1 MAVQIQLRNDVAA
14 NWTSVNPTLAQGE
27 IGLEIDTNKMKI
39 GTGTDVWEDL
49 PYTGVDSAELVPLVS
64 FTHTQGVDSSTWTIN
79 HNLGFYP
86 SVTVF
91 LNSGDIVEGTITH
104 SNVNSLT
111 ISFSAAIQGSA
122 YLS

>member
-1 MAVQIQLRNDVAA
+1 MAVQIQLRNDIAA

-39 GTGTDVWEDL
+39 GTCYAVWEDL
-49 PYTGVDSAELVPLVS
+49 SYTGIDSAELLPLVS
-64 FTHTQGVDSSTWTIN
+64 FNHTQGSDSATWAIS

-91 LNSGDIVEGTITH
+91 LTSGDVVEG
-104 SNVNSLT
+104 SLT
-111 ISFSAAIQGSA
+111 HTDINTVSIEFSTAISGTA

>member
-1 MAVQIQLRNDVAA
+1 MAVQIQLRNDIAA

-49 PYTGVDSAELVPLVS
+49 SYTGIDSAELLPLVS
-64 FTHTQGVDSSTWTIN
+64 FTHTQGSASATWTVS

-91 LNSGDIVEGTITH
+91 LSTGDVVEG
-104 SNVNSLT
+104 SLT
-111 ISFSAAIQGSA
+111 HTDINTVSIAFSTAITGTA